1 MDAVSQQ
8 KILEVD
14 KGLFLIKYESSEST
28 DSPPRVAI
36 AAEPGSENAVELII
50 PPDAEQPILWSPGAS
65 VVARAKQKCRLRVI
79 VTAAEPNGSTAAKVQ
94 VLPLSVD
101 PEGVKSRQR
110 AAAQLDLSEFRVV
123 GHVAGRGDVTADA
136 DNWVAG
142 PLAPSRIEG
151 IAIQWPGKPRDL
163 VLRYAVTVGGSRPIM
178 GQFAEA
184 GAFAGTK
191 GNALPLVGVTIEID
205 GVAAYGRQLA
215 VESIFLGSPP
225 TKIVGRRVV
234 LAGPTG
240 REPLVGLRVRV
251 EPEDDPQA
259 LRPTS
264 RAAVTGQHNNLAAKN
279 NVQRDEPAPANTA
292 VRSAKGTTE
301 ADRDSPAKPSRGKRG
316 TVRVFR
322 SSSRAKQL
330 QPSG

>member
-1 MDAVSQQ
+1 MEAVSQQ
-8 KILEVD
+8 KVLEMER
-14 KGLFLIKYESSEST
+14 GLFLIKYESSEST

-36 AAEPGSENAVELII
+36 AAEQGSENTVELIV
-50 PPDAEQPILWSPGAS
+50 PPDAEPILWSPGAS

-79 VTAAEPNGSTAAKVQ
+79 VTAAMPNGSTAARVQ

-101 PEGVKSRQR
+101 PEGVKERQL

-136 DNWVAG
+136 NNWLAG

-178 GQFAEA
+178 GQFVEA

-205 GVAAYGRQLA
+205 GLAALGRQLA

-240 REPLVGLRVRV
+240 REPLVGLRVRI
-251 EPEDDPQA
+251 EPEENPQA
-259 LRPTS
+259 SRPTS
-264 RAAVTGQHNNLAAKN
+264 RASVTGQDDHLSQKENT
-279 NVQRDEPAPANTA
+279 QRDYPAPVTA
-292 VRSAKGTTE
+292 SARAVKSNTE
-301 ADRDSPAKPSRGKRG
+301 ADRQVAAKPSRGKRG
-316 TVRVFR
+316 AVRVFR
-322 SSSRAKQL
+322 SSTRAKQL

>member
-1 MDAVSQQ
+1 MNPVSQQ
-8 KILEVD
+8 KILEME

-28 DSPPRVAI
+28 DLPPRVAI
-36 AAEPGSENAVELII
+36 AAEQGSENTVELIV
-50 PPDAEQPILWSPGAS
+50 PPDVEQPILWSPGAS

-79 VTAAEPNGSTAAKVQ
+79 VTAAEPNGSTAARVQ

-101 PEGVKSRQR
+101 PGSVKERQL
-110 AAAQLDLSEFRVV
+110 AAAQLDLSEFKVV

-136 DNWVAG
+136 DDWVAG

-163 VLRYAVTVGGSRPIM
+163 LLRYAVTVGGSRPVM
-178 GQFAEA
+178 GQFVEA

-205 GVAAYGRQLA
+205 GLGALGRQLT

-240 REPLVGLRVRV
+240 REPLVGLRVRI
-251 EPEDDPQA
+251 EPEANPQV

-264 RAAVTGQHNNLAAKN
+264 RATVTGKDDDRAQKD
-279 NVQRDEPAPANTA
+279 NVQRDDPAPANVS
-292 VRSAKGTTE
+292 VRATKPSTE
-301 ADRDSPAKPSRGKRG
+301 ADGEDAVKPSRGKRS

-322 SSSRAKQL
+322 SSRGRQL